1 MTEENQIHN
10 TETRGTPRWVIL
22 GLLVPTVIAGW
33 ALWSSS
39 NATRNANL
47 AQQNSAAQVQTLNS
61 NFDKLQQR
69 LADTEQAR
77 AQAQSQLDTVNTQ
90 LKKTQGALGHDR
102 KETKQF
108 KDEYGKQIADV
119 QDNVK
124 SVKSELATKASADD
138 LKAISGDVSGIHT
151 DLDSTKQGLQ
161 MARSEFGTLIARNH
175 EEIDQLRRM
184 GQRDYFE
191 FTLSRK
197 GDRQKVGNITVELRG
212 TNVGKGLY
220 TLRLGVD
227 DMNLEKKNRSV
238 NEPIFFYTQ
247 GSRSSLELVV
257 NKVGKNKVVG
267 YLSIPKT
274 ATQVAGK

>member
-1 MTEENQIHN
+1 MTEQNQIQT

-22 GLLVPTVIAGW
+22 GLLVPTVIAAW

-47 AQQNSAAQVQTLNS
+47 AQQNAAAQVQTFNS
-61 NFDKLQQR
+61 NLDKLQQR
-69 LADTEQAR
+69 LADSEQAR
-77 AQAQSQLDTVNTQ
+77 TQAQSQLDAINTQ

-102 KETKQF
+102 KETKLF

-138 LKAISGDVSGIHT
+138 LKAISGDVNGVRT

-191 FTLSRK
+191 FTLSGK
-197 GDRQKVGNITVELRG
+197 GDKQKVGSVTLELRG
-212 TNVGKGLY
+212 TNVKKGLY
-220 TLRLGVD
+220 TIKLGVD

-247 GSRSSLELVV
+247 GSRSSLELVI
-257 NKVGKNKVVG
+257 NKLNKNQAVG
-267 YLSIPKT
+267 YLSVPKSG
-274 ATQVAGK
+274 AQVAGK

>member
-1 MTEENQIHN
+1 MSEEILQ
-10 TETRGTPRWVIL
+10 ETKGSQGAPRWVVV

-39 NATRNANL
+39 NATRNAHQ
-47 AQQNSAAQVQTLNS
+47 AEQSATAQVQSLNS
-61 NFDKLQQR
+61 NIDKMQQR
-69 LADTEQAR
+69 LADSEQAR

-90 LKKTQGALGHDR
+90 LKKTQGSLGHER
-102 KETKQF
+102 KDSKQF
-108 KDEYGKQIADV
+108 RDEYGKQIADV

-124 SVKSELATKASADD
+124 GVKTELATKASADD
-138 LKAISGDVSGIHT
+138 LKAVSGNVSGVRT
-151 DLDSTKQGLQ
+151 DLDATKQGLQ

-191 FTLSRK
+191 FTLANK
-197 GDRQKVGNITVELRG
+197 GDKQKVGSVTVELRG
-212 TNVGKGLY
+212 TNVKKGLY
-220 TLRLGVD
+220 TIRLGVD

-257 NKVGKNKVVG
+257 NKIAKNKVTG
-267 YLSIPKT
+267 YLSTPKT
-274 ATQVAGK
+274 GTQIAGS

>member
-1 MTEENQIHN
+1 MTEQNQIQA

-22 GLLVPTVIAGW
+22 GLLVPTVIAAW

-39 NATRNANL
+39 NAARNANL
-47 AQQNSAAQVQTLNS
+47 AQQNSAAQVQTFNS
-61 NFDKLQQR
+61 NLDKLQQR
-69 LADTEQAR
+69 LADSEQAR
-77 AQAQSQLDTVNTQ
+77 AQAQSQLDAVNTQ

-102 KETKQF
+102 KESKQF
-108 KDEYGKQIADV
+108 KEEYGKQIADV

-138 LKAISGDVSGIHT
+138 LKAISGDVNGVRT

-161 MARSEFGTLIARNH
+161 MTRSEFGTLIARNH

-184 GQRDYFE
+184 GQRDYYE
-191 FTLSRK
+191 FTLSGK
-197 GDRQKVGNITVELRG
+197 GDKQKVGSVTVELRG
-212 TNVGKGLY
+212 TNVKKGLY
-220 TLRLGVD
+220 TIRLGVD

-247 GSRSSLELVV
+247 GSRSSLELVI
-257 NKVGKNKVVG
+257 NKLNKNQAVG
-267 YLSIPKT
+267 YLSVPKSG
-274 ATQVAGK
+274 AQVAGK

>member
-1 MTEENQIHN
+1 MTEENQIHT
-10 TETRGTPRWVIL
+10 TENRGTPRWVVL
-22 GLLVPTVIAGW
+22 GLLVPTVIAAW

-47 AQQNSAAQVQTLNS
+47 AQQNGAAQVQTLNS

-77 AQAQSQLDTVNTQ
+77 AQAQGQLDAVNTQ

-102 KETKQF
+102 KETKQI
-108 KDEYGKQIADV
+108 KEEYGKQIADV

-161 MARSEFGTLIARNH
+161 MAKSEFGTLIARNH

-184 GQRDYFE
+184 GQRDYYE

-220 TLRLGVD
+220 TLRLAVD

-257 NKVGKNKVVG
+257 NKVGKNSVVG

>member
-1 MTEENQIHN
+1 MTEENQIHT

-22 GLLVPTVIAGW
+22 GLLVPTVIAAW

-47 AQQNSAAQVQTLNS
+47 AQQNAAAQLQSISS

-69 LADTEQAR
+69 LADSEQAR
-77 AQAQSQLDTVNTQ
+77 AQAQGQLDAVNTQ

-102 KETKQF
+102 KETKQIR
-108 KDEYGKQIADV
+108 EQYGKQLADV

-124 SVKSELATKASADD
+124 SVKNELATKASADD
-138 LKAISGDVSGIHT
+138 LKAISGDVSGVRT

-175 EEIDQLRRM
+175 EEIEQLRRM
-184 GQRDYFE
+184 GQRDYYE
-191 FTLSRK
+191 FTLNGK
-197 GDRQKVGNITVELRG
+197 GDKQKVGTVTVELRG
-212 TNVGKGLY
+212 TNVKKGLY

-247 GSRSSLELVV
+247 GSRSSLELVI
-257 NKVGKNKVVG
+257 NKVAKNQVVG
-267 YLSIPKT
+267 YLSVPKS
-274 ATQVAGK
+274 AAQVAGK

>member
-1 MTEENQIHN
+1 MSEENMQ
-10 TETRGTPRWVIL
+10 ETRGNQGAPRWVIL

-39 NATRNANL
+39 NATRSATQ
-47 AQQNSAAQVQTLNS
+47 AQQNAAAQVQTLN
-61 NFDKLQQR
+61 DQLQQR
-69 LADTEQAR
+69 LAQSEQSR
-77 AQAQSQLDTVNTQ
+77 AQAQSELDAMNAQ

-102 KETKQF
+102 KESKQF
-108 KDEYGKQIADV
+108 KEEYGKQIADV

-138 LKAISGDVSGIHT
+138 LKAVSGDVSGIHT

-184 GQRDYFE
+184 GQRDYYE
-191 FTLSRK
+191 FTLSKK
-197 GDRQKVGNITVELRG
+197 GDRQKVGSVTVELRG
-212 TNVGKGLY
+212 TNVGKGLF
-220 TLRLGVD
+220 TIRLGVD

-257 NKVGKNKVVG
+257 NKIGKNRVTG
-267 YLSIPKT
+267 YLSSPKSG
-274 ATQVAGK
+274 TQAAGK